1 MSTLVDEAINNQDI
15 KKIQN
20 KKNFLENC
28 NYNSNLTNGIAIKI
42 QGLNFGYA
50 DNALIKIQHYEFKI
64 NKFYIITGDSG
75 VGKSTFLDLM
85 LNIIKS
91 DEGQIDYSID
101 SKK

>member
-1 MSTLVDEAINNQDI
+1 LNTLVDEAINNRDI

-20 KKNFLENC
+20 KNNFLGNC
-28 NYNSNLTNGIAIKI
+28 NYNSNSTNDIAIKI
-42 QGLNFGYA
+42 QGLNFGYKH
-50 DNALIKIQHYEFKI
+50 NALIKIQHYEFKI